1 MGMFDGLGALAK
13 QASNGMNQAAKGA
26 AAALEGA
33 GKAAVD
39 GLGEAGRA
47 VGKAGGD
54 AIGSVKGAAENFD
67 TAMVVRQTMRL
78 PMVQVDR
85 GGFLRK
91 ELRKYY
97 KDDVI
102 DAAIKGNPAKAGI
115 GRDRIDAIAQQI
127 IDYETNKVSM
137 ISFAAGMPGGIAMAA
152 TVPADIAQYFGAMLR
167 VMQKLAYL
175 YGFDDFELN
184 EDEIDDATMN
194 EIMVF
199 LGVMFGVQSAVATV
213 GAIAKAAEQHAAKA
227 LMRKALTKGT
237 IYPIVKKV
245 AQVVGVRMTKEIFAK
260 GVSKAV
266 PVVGGV
272 VSGGM
277 TYASFKPCALS
288 LQKSFQGL
296 NLSDPEFY
304 KK

>member
-1 MGMFDGLGALAK
+1 MFDGIGALAK
-13 QASNGMNQAAKGA
+13 QASDGMGRAAKGA

-33 GKAAVD
+33 GKVAV
-39 GLGEAGRA
+39 GSIGETGRA
-47 VGKAGGD
+47 VAKAGGG
-54 AIGSVKGAAENFD
+54 AIDTVRGVSGNFD
-67 TAMVVRQTMRL
+67 TEMVIRQSMRL
-78 PMVQVDR
+78 PIVKVDR

-91 ELRKYY
+91 ELHKYY
-97 KDDVI
+97 EDDVI
-102 DAAIKGNPAKAGI
+102 DAAIKDNPAKAGI
-115 GRDRIDAIAQQI
+115 GRERIDAIAQQV
-127 IDYETNKVSM
+127 IDYETNKVSL
-137 ISFAAGMPGGIAMAA
+137 ISFATGMPGGATMAV

-194 EIMVF
+194 KIMVF
-199 LGVMFGVQSAVATV
+199 LGVMFGVQGAVAAV
-213 GAIAKAAEQHAAKA
+213 GAIAKAAEQHVAKTLA
-227 LMRKALTKGT
+227 RKALTKGT

-245 AQVVGVRMTKEIFAK
+245 AQAVGVRMTKEIFAK

-277 TYASFKPCALS
+277 TYVSFKPCALN
-288 LQKSFQGL
+288 LQKSFQTL
-296 NLSDPEFY
+296 DLSDPKFY
-304 KK
+304 EK

>member
-1 MGMFDGLGALAK
+1 MGMFDGIGALAK
-13 QASNGMNQAAKGA
+13 QASDGMGRAAKGA

-33 GKAAVD
+33 GKVAV
-39 GLGEAGRA
+39 GSIGETGRA
-47 VGKAGGD
+47 VAKAGGG
-54 AIGSVKGAAENFD
+54 AIDTVRGVSGNFD
-67 TAMVVRQTMRL
+67 TEMVIRQSMRL
-78 PMVQVDR
+78 PIVKVDR

-91 ELRKYY
+91 ELHKYY
-97 KDDVI
+97 EDDVI
-102 DAAIKGNPAKAGI
+102 DAAIKDNPAKAGI
-115 GRDRIDAIAQQI
+115 GRERIDAIAQQV
-127 IDYETNKVSM
+127 IDYETNKVSL
-137 ISFAAGMPGGIAMAA
+137 ISFATGMPGGATMAV

-194 EIMVF
+194 KIMVF
-199 LGVMFGVQSAVATV
+199 LGVMFGVQGAVAAV
-213 GAIAKAAEQHAAKA
+213 GAIAKAAEQHVAKTLA
-227 LMRKALTKGT
+227 RKALTKGT

-245 AQVVGVRMTKEIFAK
+245 AQAVGVRMTKEIFAK

-277 TYASFKPCALS
+277 TYVSFKPCALN
-288 LQKSFQGL
+288 LQKSFQTL
-296 NLSDPEFY
+296 DLSDPKFY
-304 KK
+304 EK